1 MNKFAFPEF
10 LRRMGRYISPSVRMA
25 SHTRS
30 TKLPACLAEAA
41 ELRAKALGYPSWNA
55 YIKGLIRYDLLVQGD
70 HTITLPWAK
79 CALDVQDQIDAKLLV
94 LTEKGKGERGQ
105 LLKRIMKKVDVHAGH
120 GVPASALEEDEER

>member
-1 MNKFAFPEF
+1 
-10 LRRMGRYISPSVRMA
+10 MA

-70 HTITLPWAK
+70 HTVTLPWAR
-79 CALDVQDQIDAKLLV
+79 CALDVQDQIDAKLLT

-105 LLKRIMKKVDVHAGH
+105 LLKRILKRVDLHAGKS
-120 GVPASALEEDEER
+120 VPAEALEADDER

>member
-1 MNKFAFPEF
+1 
-10 LRRMGRYISPSVRMA
+10 MA

-55 YIKGLIRYDLLVQGD
+55 YIKGLIRYDLLVQGE
-70 HTITLPWAK
+70 HTVTLPWAT
-79 CALDVQDQIDAKLLV
+79 CALDVQDQIDAKLLT

-105 LLKRIMKKVDVHAGH
+105 LLTRIVKKFDLHAGKS
-120 GVPASALEEDEER
+120 VPAEALETD

>member
-1 MNKFAFPEF
+1 
-10 LRRMGRYISPSVRMA
+10 MA

-70 HTITLPWAK
+70 HTVTLPWAK
-79 CALDVQDQIDAKLLV
+79 CALEVQDQIDAKLLS

-105 LLKRIMKKVDVHAGH
+105 FLKRVLKKVGLEEGRGLPVE
-120 GVPASALEEDEER
+120 ALEKGEEE

>member
-1 MNKFAFPEF
+1 
-10 LRRMGRYISPSVRMA
+10 MA

-70 HTITLPWAK
+70 HTITLPWAR
-79 CALDVQDQIDAKLLV
+79 CPLEQQDQVDAKLLA

-105 LLKRIMKKVDVHAGH
+105 LLKRLMEGVDVSQ
-120 GVPASALEEDEER
+120 GVPPGALE

>member
-1 MNKFAFPEF
+1 
-10 LRRMGRYISPSVRMA
+10 MA

-30 TKLPACLAEAA
+30 TKLPASLAEAA

-70 HTITLPWAK
+70 HTITLPWAR
-79 CALDVQDQIDAKLLV
+79 CPLDVQDQVDNKLLA

-105 LLKRIMKKVDVHAGH
+105 LLKRIMTKAGTNST
-120 GVPASALEEDEER
+120 VPPAMLDG

>member
-1 MNKFAFPEF
+1 MDTHIH
-10 LRRMGRYISPSVRMA
+10 LCSRMA

-79 CALDVQDQIDAKLLV
+79 CALEVQDQIDAKLLV

-105 LLKRIMKKVDVHAGH
+105 LLKRIMKKVDVHASH
-120 GVPASALEEDEER
+120 GVPASALETDEER